1 MRAGAQRRPGGSDQS
16 RYRAGG
22 KAGDGAVDRPR
33 APRSGGEEV
42 ELASC
47 PGRGAAFLR
56 CSAEPEP
63 IGGWIR
69 WTPDQQRTADALR
82 SIRGT
87 SREHAKNLRKHAVI
101 DRPVRHHL
109 ATPRV
114 VTPRP

>member
-1 MRAGAQRRPGGSDQS
+1 MRAGAQRRAGGSDQS

-69 WTPDQQRTADALR
+69 WTPDQQRTADACAASGERLA
-82 SIRGT
+82 ST
-87 SREHAKNLRKHAVI
+87 QKNLRKHAVI
-101 DRPVRHHL
+101 DRPVRHHI
-109 ATPRV
+109 AIARV
-114 VTPRP
+114 